1 MPAHKPTDQ
10 QRAMVRALVTA
21 GLTQDRTAAVIGINK
36 STLIKHYK
44 KELEGARDEA
54 LGRNTVALMQMAN
67 KGNAAAA
74 IYLQKCLGGREWNER
89 NGPGTGNNH
98 VEGGVWQKLK
108 FTFTPHAKR
117 RKFLDSK
124 PSGAS
129 SAQVAEAARRLA
141 WRSTR

>member
-1 MPAHKPTDQ
+1 MVDASKPTTKKRHGGGMPAHKPTDQ

-89 NGPGTGNNH
+89 NQTEHEGTITLRVVYG
-98 VEGGVWQKLK
+98 E
-108 FTFTPHAKR
+108 R
-117 RKFLDSK
+117 D
-124 PSGAS
+124 
-129 SAQVAEAARRLA
+129 
-141 WRSTR
+141 

>member
-21 GLTQDRTAAVIGINK
+21 GLTQDRTAAVIGVNK

-54 LGRNTVALMQMAN
+54 LGRNTVALIQMAN

-74 IYLQKCLGGREWNER
+74 IYLQKCLGGVAWNER
-89 NGPGTGNNH
+89 NQTEHEGTITLRVVYG
-98 VEGGVWQKLK
+98 E
-108 FTFTPHAKR
+108 R
-117 RKFLDSK
+117 D
-124 PSGAS
+124 
-129 SAQVAEAARRLA
+129 
-141 WRSTR
+141 

>member
-1 MPAHKPTDQ
+1 VIDGTSKPTTKKRYGGGMPAHKPTDQ
-10 QRAMVRALVTA
+10 QRAMVRALITA

-89 NGPGTGNNH
+89 NQTEHEGTITLRVVYG
-98 VEGGVWQKLK
+98 E
-108 FTFTPHAKR
+108 R
-117 RKFLDSK
+117 D
-124 PSGAS
+124 
-129 SAQVAEAARRLA
+129 
-141 WRSTR
+141 

>member
-54 LGRNTVALMQMAN
+54 LGRNTVALIQMAN

-74 IYLQKCLGGREWNER
+74 IYLQKCLGGPAWNER
-89 NGPGTGNNH
+89 NQ
-98 VEGGVWQKLK
+98 VE
-108 FTFTPHAKR
+108 H
-117 RKFLDSK
+117 D
-124 PSGAS
+124 GAITIK
-129 SAQVAEAARRLA
+129 VVYGERD
-141 WRSTR
+141 